1 MRKRLGETN
10 WHAFVRYAEAHYKP
24 VFLTALL
31 PPDATLRCA
40 GKLSPHA
47 ETSMC
52 PCDRRLCLATAPL
65 PDIKCQLA
73 AFHLDHTHDAAHIC
87 QVWSTALPA
96 EPTAWDDGVCGP
108 LVAHLL
114 FVLRDHPMADADP
127 GNPLWQAQLI
137 IRCGNTRGVPGQR
150 ASDFCHDTAHAHYT
164 HPLTVE
170 DLRFGE
176 THDTANKATNT
187 TDTVHGMEEYAT
199 EDDDEKTLPP
209 DEQEP
214 AEALVEDKAVDAADT
229 SPVATPKEGT
239 IAALP
244 IIL

>member
-1 MRKRLGETN
+1 MQP
-10 WHAFVRYAEAHYKP
+10 A
-24 VFLTALL
+24 AL
-31 PPDATLRCA
+31 PGHR
-40 GKLSPHA
+40 
-47 ETSMC
+47 
-52 PCDRRLCLATAPL
+52 TAPSQMSSASSRPSSWYGPHTRCGAHL
-65 PDIKCQLA
+65 PSLE
-73 AFHLDHTHDAAHIC
+73 HR
-87 QVWSTALPA
+87 LPA

-114 FVLRDHPMADADP
+114 FGLRDHPMADADP

-187 TDTVHGMEEYAT
+187 TDTVHGMEEYAMW
-199 EDDDEKTLPP
+199 KTMTRRRCRPTGRSRRRRWSKTKRWTR
-209 DEQEP
+209 QTRHP
-214 AEALVEDKAVDAADT
+214 AAFKEGAPAAIPIIYAVRGVAGLDPTALRQSNGRRAE
-229 SPVATPKEGT
+229 SWATPET
-239 IAALP
+239 APHHRAAAWAT
-244 IIL
+244 